1 LDYAWAEK
9 NSKPEVPSNEK
20 RKRNKVNGMISVDAV
35 SGEIYLQ
42 LKPKSKS
49 EDVAEYLSDLC
60 KDAYKDNIEKLI
72 IGLDNN
78 STHKEKMKKLLA
90 EHLKTLGIQ

>member
-1 LDYAWAEK
+1 
-9 NSKPEVPSNEK
+9 
-20 RKRNKVNGMISVDAV
+20 MISVDAV

-60 KDAYKDNIEKLI
+60 EDAYKDNIEKLI

-90 EHLKTLGIQ
+90 EHLRTLGIQEKLGIEFLHTPRVISF